1 MSPLGHKLAG
11 ELMAV
16 PILSGTDVSR
26 EGVLLAPHWT
36 SFLDEVGVAAAA
48 CPGNCCYLPWEQEQM

>member
-16 PILSGTDVSR
+16 PILSGTDVAR

-36 SFLDEVGVAAAA
+36 GFLDEVGVAAAA
-48 CPGNCCYLPWEQEQM
+48 CPGNC